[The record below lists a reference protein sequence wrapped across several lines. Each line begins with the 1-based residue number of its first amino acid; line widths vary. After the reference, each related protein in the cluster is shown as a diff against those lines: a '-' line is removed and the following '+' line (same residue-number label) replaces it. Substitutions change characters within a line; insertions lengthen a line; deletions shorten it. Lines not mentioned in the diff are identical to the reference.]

1 MHGRLDTLV
10 GGVAVSLLAE
20 RALLLREER
29 VLVVADVHFGKDST
43 FRARGIPVPAGTTGV
58 DLARLDRL
66 LQATQATTLIFLG
79 DLFHA
84 HEAHRAESQRQLR
97 RWRAG
102 HADVDMVLVE
112 GNHDRLAGRPAP
124 EAAIR
129 VEDEPFRLGPLAL
142 CHHPQRVAGA
152 HVLAGHLHPCVRL
165 YGVAHDSVRLP
176 CFWLQ
181 PLLAILPA
189 FGEFTGGAR
198 IARGAGDRV
207 IAIAEDRLYEL
218 PPLPAAARGARSAP
232 TIPCG
237 PDGQGL
243 C

>member
-66 LQATQATTLIFLG
+66 LHATAASTLVFLG

-84 HEAHRAESQRQLR
+84 HEAHRAESQQLR

-102 HADVDMVLVE
+102 HAHVDMVLVE
-112 GNHDRLAGRPAP
+112 GNHDRHAGRPAP
-124 EAAIR
+124 EAGIR
-129 VEDEPFRLGPLAL
+129 VEDEPFGLGPLAL
-142 CHHPQRVAGA
+142 CHHPQHVEGA

-165 YGVAHDSVRLP
+165 YGVANDSMRLP

-181 PLLAILPA
+181 PQLAILPA

-198 IARGAGDRV
+198 ITRSEGDRV
-207 IAIAEDRLYEL
+207 IAVAEDRLYEL
-218 PPLPAAARGARSAP
+218 PPLPAARRQAA
-232 TIPCG
+232 
-237 PDGQGL
+237 
-243 C
+243 

>member
-10 GGVAVSLLAE
+10 GGVAVSLYAE

-29 VLVVADVHFGKDST
+29 VLVVADVHLGKDST

-66 LQATQATTLIFLG
+66 LHATAASTLVFLG

-84 HEAHRAESQRQLR
+84 QEAHRAESQQQLC
-97 RWRAG
+97 RWRAS
-102 HADVDMVLVE
+102 HAQVDMVLVE
-112 GNHDRLAGRPAP
+112 GNHDRHAGRPAP
-124 EAAIR
+124 EVGIR
-129 VEDEPFRLGPLAL
+129 VEDEPFGLGPLAL
-142 CHHPQRVAGA
+142 CHHPQLVEGA

-181 PLLAILPA
+181 PRLAILPA

-198 IARGAGDRV
+198 IARSDGDRV
-207 IAIAEDRLYEL
+207 IAVAEDRLYEL
-218 PPLPAAARGARSAP
+218 PPLPAARREAA
-232 TIPCG
+232 
-237 PDGQGL
+237 
-243 C
+243 